1 MLFSDSVS
9 DVEKVDIVP
18 ESQEPQ
24 PDSPA
29 EDIVSV
35 TLKRENSLRHS
46 QRHAMRN
53 GRFVQT
59 SHAPNTL
66 CQSINTSECMV
77 YRNTFLYCQ
86 TRIDAKC

>member
-1 MLFSDSVS
+1 M
-9 DVEKVDIVP
+9 EEVDIIP

-29 EDIVSV
+29 EDVVSV

-53 GRFVQT
+53 GRFVPT
-59 SHAPNTL
+59 PHAPNNS
-66 CQSINTSECMV
+66 CQTML
-77 YRNTFLYCQ
+77 YRNIQPPSICPTEA
-86 TRIDAKC
+86 DAWSRLPSN